1 MMKIQPVRKGG
12 IPSMKYEKQG
22 QTNFFLEMEHH
33 QITAREFFSPTL
45 LNFLNKNFD
54 LNQMIILYFDT
65 QNHFLSWVNQ
75 EGLLLDE
82 EKHPYRQIFSLDPV
96 RKVVYTDALRDH
108 LTYFN
113 TIPRLYKS
121 TDVIPPNQYDS
132 DPYVRFIQTYFQ
144 AKYSVTMAFGIN
156 AYIQMTFF
164 KEAEKGDFTDEEMQ
178 HFSEIYAYIAN
189 SYKNFKKYEQA
200 KIISEIK
207 NHIIDS
213 GEKAYLI
220 TDDFMHV
227 MDCNKET
234 ELCLQDILGPSVRNQ
249 LEGEGVCG
257 WLPFL
262 LSSGEKEEEGDKVRI
277 RMIQNYQF
285 RIYTYDRSYS
295 NRIIDRYHWIT
306 ISSKGSRKHVEFTRN
321 LEPLTATE
329 QRVAELM
336 YQGLT
341 YKAIA
346 MRLVVSYHTVKKR
359 VENIYAKCGIQSR
372 YQLYKWIESREN

>member
-1 MMKIQPVRKGG
+1 
-12 IPSMKYEKQG
+12 MKYEKKG

-75 EGLLLDE
+75 QGLLLDGE
-82 EKHPYRQIFSLDPV
+82 NHPYRQILSRDPV
-96 RKVVYTDALRDH
+96 RKVVYMDALRDH

-121 TDVIPPNQYDS
+121 TDVISPNQYDR
-132 DPYVRFIQTYFQ
+132 DPYVQFIQQQFQ
-144 AKYSVTMAFGIN
+144 SRYSVTMAFGIN
-156 AYIQMTFF
+156 A
-164 KEAEKGDFTDEEMQ
+164 
-178 HFSEIYAYIAN
+178 
-189 SYKNFKKYEQA
+189 YKNFKKYEQA

-227 MDCNKET
+227 MDCNKEA
-234 ELCLQDILGPSVRNQ
+234 ELCLQDILGPSVRSQ

-262 LSSGEKEEEGDKVRI
+262 LSSGDKEDEGEKVRV

-306 ISSKGSRKHVEFTRN
+306 ISSKGGRKHVEFTRN
-321 LEPLTATE
+321 LDPLTPTE

-346 MRLVVSYHTVKKR
+346 MRLVVSYHTVKKH

>member
-1 MMKIQPVRKGG
+1 
-12 IPSMKYEKQG
+12 MKYEKQG

-144 AKYSVTMAFGIN
+144 AEYSVTMAFGIN

-227 MDCNKET
+227 MDCNKEA

-346 MRLVVSYHTVKKR
+346 MRLVVSYHTVKKH